1 MSVVRYPARVIA
13 HKVFF
18 SESNAQLKLFGLED
32 GEEADAEVFIA
43 TKTLANI
50 DFVHIKENA
59 SPSFKAF
66 INRGGYLQTTRPL
79 WLLSSILVLLE
90 KGGNIRIDGNGNL
103 SKTQTLDEVL
113 T

>member
-1 MSVVRYPARVIA
+1 MSEIRYPAKVISY
-13 HKVFF
+13 KVFF
-18 SESNAQLKLFGLED
+18 SESNAQLKLFGLEE
-32 GEEADAEVFIA
+32 GQEADAEVFFS

-90 KGGNIRIDGNGNL
+90 KVGNIQIDGNGNL
-103 SKTQTLDEVL
+103 SKTQTLNEVL